1 MATGIYADKRWTT
14 LRARI
19 LRRDG
24 YLCQQCLRYGKHRA
38 ATTVHHCYQAGM
50 YPDLAWER
58 WNLVSLCTQ
67 CHDAMHDRGSDLL
80 TALGEQWRRRA
91 DQRKPPPPPALIGRS
106 PKTGTGNSLPPR
118 RVFGAGGDRA
128 GTKQSGARTETLEAD
143 FLGRADFARK
153 SETFPAKQRPGA
165 CPKWTQKERET

>member
-38 ATTVHHCYQAGM
+38 ATTVHHCYPAGM
-50 YPDLAWER
+50 YPELAWER

-91 DQRKPPPPPALIGRS
+91 GQRMPPPL
-106 PKTGTGNSLPPR
+106 KTDRISTGDRWGGTLSNRAEFSAR
-118 RVFGAGGDRA
+118 GDRA
-128 GTKQSGARTETLEAD
+128 GTKQSGARAETLDAD

-153 SETFPAKQRPGA
+153 SETFTAKQRPGA

>member
-1 MATGIYADKRWTT
+1 MATGIYADKRWATM
-14 LRARI
+14 RARI

-38 ATTVHHCYQAGM
+38 ATTVHHCYPAGM

-91 DQRKPPPPPALIGRS
+91 GQRMPPA
-106 PKTGTGNSLPPR
+106 PK
-118 RVFGAGGDRA
+118 D
-128 GTKQSGARTETLEAD
+128 
-143 FLGRADFARK
+143 
-153 SETFPAKQRPGA
+153 
-165 CPKWTQKERET
+165 

>member
-1 MATGIYADKRWTT
+1 MRAGAGKRHESAFAGSGSFLLPVSTEVIARMATGIYADKRWTT

-38 ATTVHHCYQAGM
+38 ATTVHHCYPAGM

-58 WNLVSLCTQ
+58 WNLVSLCAQ

-80 TALGEQWRRRA
+80 H
-91 DQRKPPPPPALIGRS
+91 S
-106 PKTGTGNSLPPR
+106 
-118 RVFGAGGDRA
+118 
-128 GTKQSGARTETLEAD
+128 
-143 FLGRADFARK
+143 GRAA
-153 SETFPAKQRPGA
+153 
-165 CPKWTQKERET
+165 

>member
-38 ATTVHHCYQAGM
+38 ATTVHHCYPAGM

-91 DQRKPPPPPALIGRS
+91 GQRMPPPLKTDRISTGDRWGGTLSNRAEFSARGGSRGNKAIGRARGNLGGGFF
-106 PKTGTGNSLPPR
+106 GTR
-118 RVFGAGGDRA
+118 RFCAKKRNFHGQTAAGSVSKMDTKGA
-128 GTKQSGARTETLEAD
+128 
-143 FLGRADFARK
+143 
-153 SETFPAKQRPGA
+153 
-165 CPKWTQKERET
+165 

>member
-38 ATTVHHCYQAGM
+38 ATTVHHCYPAGM

-58 WNLVSLCTQ
+58 WNLVSLCAQ

-91 DQRKPPPPPALIGRS
+91 DQSKPPHL
-106 PKTGTGNSLPPR
+106 
-118 RVFGAGGDRA
+118 
-128 GTKQSGARTETLEAD
+128 
-143 FLGRADFARK
+143 
-153 SETFPAKQRPGA
+153 RP
-165 CPKWTQKERET
+165 